1 MSCVCLLAVVLA
13 NMFLPNMVQKVEVSL
28 NVRVKQSRGLHFVAL
43 LTGPCLT
50 ENALQVPNPAPKNQ
64 IRLFRE
70 GWSLCFVSLQK
81 AQIADIAT
89 AVFKTI
95 DMHSSEFLPVGTAYI
110 EAEKLRNS
118 LTQHPA
124 A

>member
-1 MSCVCLLAVVLA
+1 MHCKY
-13 NMFLPNMVQKVEVSL
+13 QSL
-28 NVRVKQSRGLHFVAL
+28 RHR
-43 LTGPCLT
+43 
-50 ENALQVPNPAPKNQ
+50 NQ
-64 IRLFRE
+64 ICPF
-70 GWSLCFVSLQK
+70 GKAGHCAFVSLQK